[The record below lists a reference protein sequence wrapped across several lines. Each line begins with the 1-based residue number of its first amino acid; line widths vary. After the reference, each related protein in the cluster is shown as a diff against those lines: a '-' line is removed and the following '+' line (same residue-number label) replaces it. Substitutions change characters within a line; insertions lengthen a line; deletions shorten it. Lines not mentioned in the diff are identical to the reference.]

1 MQSDEL
7 CDELDGLL
15 ASADETA
22 PALDELHGYM
32 SAALCGPNALSFSEC
47 VCALLLPDAAGEEDS
62 ECELPSRLVELL
74 RALYEDT
81 KRSIEDGSFAPVVS
95 CEQGGDEEGDSADAR
110 QWCCGFLM
118 CVEGSRERWHL
129 ENSRVL
135 ELLTPIVL
143 LAEER
148 EFERAAAQLQ
158 GIDAGGFRQQLL
170 EELPGS
176 VCAFRKLFRKKPQAR
191 RAVRTAARTAQK
203 RRPGRGVVKKM

>member
-32 SAALCGPNALSFSEC
+32 SAALCGPSALSFSEC
-47 VCALLLPDAAGEEDS
+47 VCALLLPDADGAEDS
-62 ECELPSRLVELL
+62 ECELPSRLIELL
-74 RALYEDT
+74 KALYEDT

-95 CEQGGDEEGDSADAR
+95 CEQGVDEEDADADAR

-118 CVEGSRERWHL
+118 CVERSRDRWHL

-135 ELLTPIVL
+135 ELLAPIVL

-176 VCAFRKLFRKKPQAR
+176 VCAFRKLFREKPLTR
-191 RAVRTAARTAQK
+191 RPAHAAA
-203 RRPGRGVVKKM
+203 RRPGKTRSPR